1 MKNFTLSINP
11 DTVKKV
17 RKIALERDTSL
28 AAIVRDF
35 LEQLAATEDARRDLA
50 LQDLE
55 RSFRKLSRRV
65 GKRDWSRDELHER

>member
-1 MKNFTLSINP
+1 MKNLTLSINP

-28 AAIVRDF
+28 AAMVREF
-35 LEQLAATEDARRDLA
+35 LEQLAEKEDAHRELA
-50 LQDLE
+50 LKDLE
-55 RSFRKLSRRV
+55 ESFRKLSRRV